1 MQKQHMERAAAILSL
16 LVLILAWAGGRA
28 RLQESA
34 TAHIRNIS
42 NTLTNISQVSDQL
55 YRAEQRNAPEAPLH
69 IALASRPS
77 YGGPLKVALAADEKG
92 TIRHVAILNST
103 DTTTYL
109 AKVVDSG
116 LLDPFPGSRLD
127 TLPDVD
133 AVSGATISSTAI
145 LEGLR
150 EAAARITAARTGKPM
165 TAQGAPGPVNTK
177 ELIKSMVIVLLF
189 GCALFVAGRRFPWSK
204 KKGRAAL
211 LTVSTLLLGVLYSTQ
226 FSLATVH
233 LLISGGW
240 AQGLASY
247 AALVCLALA
256 VAVFLLTRKNLY
268 CAILCPFGAVQEGLG
283 RMTGCSPPRRP
294 PWMTWSARLVALA
307 ALCAALFFRNP
318 SQASFEPFGMAFNF
332 TGSDALFAMTLAVV
346 IGSLMVKRPWCRL
359 FCPVTALFDYIG
371 FVRSQWRR
379 RAGQD
384 VRPKEAP

>member
-1 MQKQHMERAAAILSL
+1 MRKQHMERAAAILSL

-34 TAHIRNIS
+34 TAHIQNIS
-42 NTLTNISQVSDQL
+42 NSLTNISQVSEHL
-55 YRAEQRNAPEAPLH
+55 YRADQRNAPDAPLH

-77 YGGPLKVALAADEKG
+77 YGGPLKVALAADGEG
-92 TIRHVAILNST
+92 TIRHVAIISST
-103 DTTTYL
+103 DTATYL
-109 AKVVDSG
+109 AKVVENG
-116 LLDPFPGSRLD
+116 ILDPFPGNKLD
-127 TLPDVD
+127 KLPDVD

-145 LEGLR
+145 LGGLK
-150 EAAARITAARTGKPM
+150 EAAARIAAARKGEPM
-165 TAQGAPGPVNTK
+165 PAQGAPGPVNRK
-177 ELIKSMVIVLLF
+177 EIMKSMAIVLLF
-189 GCALFVAGRRFPWSK
+189 GCALFVAGRRFPWSR

-211 LTVSTLLLGVLYSTQ
+211 LTVSTLLLGILYSTQ

-240 AQGLASY
+240 TQGLASY
-247 AALVCLALA
+247 AALVCFILA
-256 VAVFLLTRKNLY
+256 VAVFFLTRKNLY
-268 CAILCPFGAVQEGLG
+268 CATLCPFGAVQEGLG
-283 RMTGCSPPRRP
+283 RITGCSPPKRT

-346 IGSLMVKRPWCRL
+346 MGSLMVKRPWCRL

-371 FVRSQWRR
+371 FVRNQWRR
-379 RAGQD
+379 RTVKD
-384 VRPKEAP
+384 IRPKEAP